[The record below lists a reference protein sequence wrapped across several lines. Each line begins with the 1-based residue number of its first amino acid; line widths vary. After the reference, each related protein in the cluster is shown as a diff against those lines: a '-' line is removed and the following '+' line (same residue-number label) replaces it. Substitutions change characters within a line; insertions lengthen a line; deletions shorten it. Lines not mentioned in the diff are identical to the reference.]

1 MERVSGPETIRT
13 AHVGDVVVITLDR
26 PARLNAWNTT
36 MAGEMQHAIEDA
48 NRDSH
53 VGAIVVTGQGRAFC
67 AGADVAMLEER
78 RARRVSGDPEP
89 VGHGGMPRETDWV
102 ALCRR
107 SKPLIAAV
115 NGIAVGIGLTMVLPF
130 DVIVASESA
139 QFSVGFT
146 KMGLLPELA
155 SSHFL
160 VQRMGPG
167 RASEFCLSGDVWDAA
182 ESAAARLVDRVVPSG
197 RLLEDS
203 LALARRIAANPR
215 PQLQLIKTLLTQ
227 NASETDLELVQDRE
241 DTLNRT
247 QCVPS
252 PEHREA
258 VAAFRE
264 RRAANF
270 GYGTSGEGSESEA
283 TPGHP

>member
-1 MERVSGPETIRT
+1 MERSDELKTIRIVR
-13 AHVGDVVVITLDR
+13 HRDVVVITLDR
-26 PARLNAWNTT
+26 PAKLNAWNTT
-36 MAGEMQHAIEDA
+36 MAREMQQAIEDA
-48 NRDSH
+48 NRDPQ
-53 VGAIVVTGQGRAFC
+53 VGAVVVTGEGRAFC
-67 AGADVAMLEER
+67 AGADVAMLDER
-78 RARRVSGDPEP
+78 RTRRVSGDPEP
-89 VGHGGMPRETDWV
+89 VGHGGMPEETDWV

-139 QFSVGFT
+139 RFGVGFT

-182 ESAAARLVDRVVPSG
+182 ESADARLVDRVVPAQ
-197 RLLEDS
+197 RLLEES

-215 PQLQLIKTLLTQ
+215 PQLQLIKELLTQ
-227 NASETDLELVQDRE
+227 NAAETDLELVQDRE

-247 QCVPS
+247 RCVPS
-252 PEHREA
+252 PEHQEA

-264 RRAANF
+264 KRPANF
-270 GYGTSGEGSESEA
+270 GYGTSDPS
-283 TPGHP
+283 

>member
-1 MERVSGPETIRT
+1 MPE
-13 AHVGDVVVITLDR
+13 G
-26 PARLNAWNTT
+26 
-36 MAGEMQHAIEDA
+36 
-48 NRDSH
+48 
-53 VGAIVVTGQGRAFC
+53 
-67 AGADVAMLEER
+67 
-78 RARRVSGDPEP
+78 
-89 VGHGGMPRETDWV
+89 TDWV

-139 QFSVGFT
+139 QFNVGFT

-167 RASEFCLSGDVWDAA
+167 RASEFCLSGDVWGATEAA
-182 ESAAARLVDRVVPSG
+182 EARLVDRVVPSE

-203 LALARRIAANPR
+203 LALAGRIAANPR
-215 PQLQLIKTLLTQ
+215 PQLRLIKELLTQ
-227 NASETDLELVQDRE
+227 NASETDLEPIQDRE
-241 DTLNRT
+241 DTLNRSR
-247 QCVPS
+247 CVTS
-252 PEHREA
+252 PEHHEA

-264 RRAANF
+264 KRPANF
-270 GYGTSGEGSESEA
+270 GYGT
-283 TPGHP
+283 PDQNP